1 MINMKRHITFFGI
14 CFIIIM
20 VFKFYDSNK
29 ANLDMVSE
37 EKKLA
42 GVTLI
47 PDKDIYKIGISELA
61 FTLVNDSGAK
71 ICFGSERYVHGEKLE
86 YYNRESELYLQ
97 KQINGDW
104 ITQKEQQKKEG
115 NTTAGV
121 EVEMQNGEEYRII
134 INDKQYLEVLTTGRY
149 KAIFPFYVVI
159 EPGSINYYSVT
170 TEFELQ

>member
-1 MINMKRHITFFGI
+1 M
-14 CFIIIM
+14 
-20 VFKFYDSNK
+20 
-29 ANLDMVSE
+29 ASE
-37 EKKLA
+37 ENKLD

-47 PDKDIYKIGISELA
+47 PDKDIYKMGISELA

-71 ICFGSERYVHGEKLE
+71 ICFGSERYAHGEKLE

-97 KQINGDW
+97 KLINGDW
-104 ITQKEQQKKEG
+104 ITQKKEQQKNDG

-121 EVEMQNGEEYRII
+121 EVEMQNGEKYRII
-134 INDKQYLEVLTTGRY
+134 INDKQYLEVLTAGRY